1 VGRRLAHER
10 MVDRARTVDDE
21 LDHIADRRRR
31 EVRNDYKREH
41 DRPAP
46 EKHPEHSKRQPD
58 EAVTPEVRERDEERV
73 EGLGAVTYDP
83 ALEPLIEVNQI
94 GRICFA

>member
-1 VGRRLAHER
+1 
-10 MVDRARTVDDE
+10 MVERARTVDGE
-21 LDHIADRRRR
+21 LDHIGDRRRR
-31 EVRNDYKREH
+31 EVRNDYERKH

-58 EAVTPEVRERDEERV
+58 EAVTADVRERNEEGV
-73 EGLGAVTYDP
+73 EGLGAVLNHP
-83 ALEPLIEVNQI
+83 ALEPLVKRDQI

>member
-1 VGRRLAHER
+1 

-21 LDHIADRRRR
+21 LDQIGDRRGG
-31 EVRNDYKREH
+31 EVRDDDEREH

-46 EKHPEHSKRQPD
+46 DHHAEHGERQPD
-58 EAVTPEVRERDEERV
+58 EAVAPEVRERDEERV

-83 ALEPLIEVNQI
+83 ALEPLIEADQI